1 MEMIRFGVLTRP
13 HGVRGEVRLQ
23 PDDPAVEFPDIEEV
37 RLSRRGQTRVLR
49 VASLRAVDDAY
60 LISFEGITDRDVVRD
75 SLSGGDILVPLESVA
90 SAKDDEAFVYEL
102 EGAKVLD
109 ADGVTYGVVAGVL
122 AGAAQDLLSIKA
134 PDGNE
139 LLLPMVPETIGKFDR
154 KERTL
159 VIKPIPGL
167 WD

>member
-1 MEMIRFGVLTRP
+1 M
-13 HGVRGEVRLQ
+13 RLQ
-23 PDDPAVEFPDIEEV
+23 PDDPAVEFPDVEEV

-49 VASLRAVDDAY
+49 VASLRAADDAY
-60 LISFEGITDRDVVRD
+60 LIAFEGITDRDVVRD
-75 SLSGGDILVPLESVA
+75 SLSGGDVLVPLEAIA
-90 SAKDDEAFVYEL
+90 SAKEDEAFVYEL
-102 EGAKVLD
+102 EGATVID
-109 ADGVTYGVVAGVL
+109 AAGTTYGVVDGVL

-154 KERTL
+154 KAKTL
-159 VIKPIPGL
+159 VITPIPGL